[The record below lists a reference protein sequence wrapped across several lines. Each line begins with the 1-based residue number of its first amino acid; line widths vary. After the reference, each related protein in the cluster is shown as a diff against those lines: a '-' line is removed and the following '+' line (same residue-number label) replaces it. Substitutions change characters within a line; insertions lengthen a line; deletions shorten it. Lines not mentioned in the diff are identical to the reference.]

1 MPGNS
6 FRETKEIKMSELE
19 DRLMEDYKT
28 AMRAGE
34 AQRKDTLRLL
44 RSALK
49 SAQID
54 KRAPLTEE
62 EALDVLS
69 RQAKQRRDAIE
80 LFAQGGR
87 DDLVQAETAELVVIE
102 EYLPAGLSREEV
114 EELARSAIAEVG
126 ASGMR
131 EMGTVMKNLM
141 PQIKGRADGK
151 LVSDVVRILLGQQ

>member
-1 MPGNS
+1 
-6 FRETKEIKMSELE
+6 MSELE

>member
-1 MPGNS
+1 
-6 FRETKEIKMSELE
+6 MSELE
-19 DRLMEDYKT
+19 DRLMEDYKA

-102 EYLPAGLSREEV
+102 EYLPAGLSRVEV
-114 EELARSAIAEVG
+114 EELARIAIAEVG
-126 ASGMR
+126 ASDMR

-151 LVSDVVRILLGQQ
+151 LVSDVVRMLLGQQ

>member
-6 FRETKEIKMSELE
+6 FRETKEIKVSELE
-19 DRLMEDYKT
+19 DRLMEDYIT

-102 EYLPAGLSREEV
+102 EYLPAGLSREEI
-114 EELARSAIAEVG
+114 EELARTAIAEVG

-151 LVSDVVRILLGQQ
+151 LVSDVVRVLLGQQ

>member
-6 FRETKEIKMSELE
+6 FRETKEIKVSELE

-102 EYLPAGLSREEV
+102 EYLPAGLSREEI
-114 EELARSAIAEVG
+114 EELARTAIAEVG

-151 LVSDVVRILLGQQ
+151 LVSDVVRVLLGQQ